1 MHKGPVL
8 HEDGP
13 FVHGNGPF
21 FHPVPQVFRT
31 WRIE

>member
-1 MHKGPVL
+1 MQKGSVL